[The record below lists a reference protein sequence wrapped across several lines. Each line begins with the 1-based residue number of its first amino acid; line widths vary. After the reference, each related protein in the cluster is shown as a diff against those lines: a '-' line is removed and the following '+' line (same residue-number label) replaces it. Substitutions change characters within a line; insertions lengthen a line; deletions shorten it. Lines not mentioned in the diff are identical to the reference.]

1 MDNIENLFERRL
13 TYPDPAAQHNFLELV
28 GIDQIKNLL
37 TNSIGIFLNPKNLEK
52 WGEKYH
58 QGSTRILDMV
68 LRRPPLI
75 ILSGDVGT
83 GKTHLA
89 ESIGDPIARKLG
101 INITLLPLSLSA
113 RGMGRVGEMTK
124 LISSAFEYTLSE
136 AEKYRDQ
143 SGQPRAGIILL
154 VDEADALAQ
163 SREMAQMHHE
173 DKAGVN
179 AFIRGIDRIA
189 KSKVPAVVILCTNR
203 LSEIDPAVKRRAA
216 EIIEFSRPTKEQA
229 EGVLDLL
236 TEVGLTT
243 TEISNL
249 AEISVSKGFT
259 YSDLTQ
265 RLIPAIIISAFPDKP
280 VIFEEIT
287 ELLDNMLST
296 PAFKENKNE
305 FI

>member
-13 TYPDPAAQHNFLELV
+13 TYPDPVAQHNFLELV

-58 QGSTRILDMV
+58 QGSARILDMV

-136 AEKYRDQ
+136 AEKYKDQ

-236 TEVGLTT
+236 TEVGLTKA
-243 TEISNL
+243 EISYL

>member
-13 TYPDPAAQHNFLELV
+13 TYPDPAAQRNFLELI

-37 TNSIGIFLNPKNLEK
+37 TNSIGIFLNPKKLEE

-58 QGSTRILDMV
+58 QGPTKILDMV

-101 INITLLPLSLSA
+101 INITLLPLSLST
-113 RGMGRVGEMTK
+113 RGIGRVGEMTK
-124 LISSAFEYTLSE
+124 LISSAFEYAHSE

-143 SGQPRAGIILL
+143 FGQSRAGIILL

-163 SREMAQMHHE
+163 SREMTQMHHE

-216 EIIEFSRPTKEQA
+216 EIIKFSRPSKEQA

-236 TEVGLTT
+236 TEVGLSKA
-243 TEISNL
+243 EISNL
-249 AEISVSKGFT
+249 AEVSASKGFT

-265 RLIPAIIISAFPDKP
+265 RLIPAIILNAFPDKP
-280 VIFEEIT
+280 VIFNEIP
-287 ELLDNMLST
+287 ELLENMLST
-296 PAFKENKNE
+296 PSFKENKNE
-305 FI
+305 FN